1 MKKRRLIKPEPARRD
16 YSWVLIFASV
26 FVVYLPA
33 LNGGMLWDDLSHITF
48 PELRSVG
55 GLWRIWTELGATQQY
70 YPLLHTAFWLEHR
83 LWGDS
88 MLGYHLANAFLHAT
102 AAWLVVLVLRHLAV
116 PGALLAGLIFALHP
130 VCVESV
136 AWISEQKNTLSA
148 VFYLASAYVYLQFA
162 TTALSAVARTK
173 QASYGE
179 TRRSLGEG
187 GKPRATDDVAQP
199 FKAVQYWFAFALF
212 TCAILTKSVTATL
225 PAALLVVVWWQRGLS
240 RAESRGL
247 LEWRR
252 DVLPLVPWLAIA
264 AAAGAF
270 TAWFEHQ
277 IIGAKG
283 EAFDLTIIER
293 VTLAGRVIWF
303 YLGKLFW
310 PAPLIFIYPRWTI
323 DATSGWQYLYPA
335 GALALA
341 MALAAMALPIFAP
354 ASQTASVSR
363 RGPLAGYLFFC
374 GTLVPA
380 LGFVNVYPFV
390 FSFVADHFQYLA
402 SLGVI
407 VPVASGLVMASER
420 LAKGSVRVH
429 ALSAAVVVVLG
440 VLTWSR
446 SAVYT
451 SVETL
456 FADTIARNPAAWM
469 AYQNLGTVLAAE
481 DRLPEAI
488 EAYQGALRARPD
500 YPAARDNLVL
510 AHMRLGDTLAARS
523 DQSQRAIEHYEAVLQ
538 LEPGHFRAHY
548 NLGTLL
554 MDVPNRQGEAI
565 AHFEKALAIQP
576 ASVEAHVNLGIALA
590 DIPSRTREAIA
601 HLDTALTARPD
612 LPVRELLDRL
622 RADSMVESPA
632 TRRTDGRG
640 R

>member
-1 MKKRRLIKPEPARRD
+1 
-16 YSWVLIFASV
+16 
-26 FVVYLPA
+26 
-33 LNGGMLWDDLSHITF
+33 
-48 PELRSVG
+48 
-55 GLWRIWTELGATQQY
+55 
-70 YPLLHTAFWLEHR
+70 
-83 LWGDS
+83 
-88 MLGYHLANAFLHAT
+88 
-102 AAWLVVLVLRHLAV
+102 
-116 PGALLAGLIFALHP
+116 
-130 VCVESV
+130 
-136 AWISEQKNTLSA
+136 
-148 VFYLASAYVYLQFA
+148 
-162 TTALSAVARTK
+162 
-173 QASYGE
+173 
-179 TRRSLGEG
+179 
-187 GKPRATDDVAQP
+187 VAQP
-199 FKAVQYWFAFALF
+199 FKAVHYWLAFALF
-212 TCAILTKSVTATL
+212 ICALLSKSVTATL
-225 PAALLVVVWWQRGLS
+225 PAALLVVVWWQRG
-240 RAESRGL
+240 R

-293 VTLAGRVIWF
+293 VILAGRVIWF
-303 YLGKLFW
+303 YLGKLLW
-310 PAPLIFIYPRWTI
+310 PARLIFIYPRWTI

-335 GALALA
+335 AALALA
-341 MALAAMALPIFAP
+341 MALAAIARPIFAP
-354 ASQTASVSR
+354 ASQTASVGR

-407 VPVASGLVMASER
+407 VPVAGGLVMASER
-420 LAKGSVRVH
+420 LAKGSVRVRTMV
-429 ALSAAVVVVLG
+429 SAAVIVVLG
-440 VLTWSR
+440 VLTWHR
-446 SAVYT
+446 SAVYAN
-451 SVETL
+451 VETL
-456 FADTIARNPAAWM
+456 FGDTIARNPAAWM
-469 AYQNLGTVLAAE
+469 AYQNLGTALAAE

-510 AHMRLGDTLAARS
+510 AHMRLGDALAARS

-622 RADSMVESPA
+622 RADSMGESPA

>member
-1 MKKRRLIKPEPARRD
+1 MKKRRPIKPEPARRD

-148 VFYLASAYVYLQFA
+148 VFYLASGYVYLRFA
-162 TTALSAVARTK
+162 ATGLKPCSTEAAQTGKVT
-173 QASYGE
+173 QATEPSH
-179 TRRSLGEG
+179 R
-187 GKPRATDDVAQP
+187 DVAQP
-199 FKAVQYWFAFALF
+199 FKAVHYWLAFALF
-212 TCAILTKSVTATL
+212 ICALLSKSVTATL
-225 PAALLVVVWWQRGLS
+225 PAALLVVVWWQRG
-240 RAESRGL
+240 R

-293 VTLAGRVIWF
+293 VILAGRVIWF
-303 YLGKLFW
+303 YLGKLLW
-310 PAPLIFIYPRWTI
+310 PARLIFIYPRWTI

-335 GALALA
+335 AALALA
-341 MALAAMALPIFAP
+341 MALAAIARPIFAP
-354 ASQTASVSR
+354 ASQTASVGR

-407 VPVASGLVMASER
+407 VPVASGLVIASER
-420 LAKGSVRVH
+420 FAKGSVRVH

-440 VLTWSR
+440 VLTWHR
-446 SAVYT
+446 SAVYAN
-451 SVETL
+451 VETL
-456 FADTIARNPAAWM
+456 FGDTIARNPAAWM
-469 AYQNLGTVLAAE
+469 AYQNLGTALAAE

-488 EAYQGALRARPD
+488 DAYEGALRARPD

-622 RADSMVESPA
+622 RADSMGESPA